1 EEAFVCKRS
10 RGAEPESNEEAEE
23 ISLEEIIERVK
34 LAERKSGGGESSR
47 DHDKRRERSKDT
59 AKESPRD
66 SSKVEKTK
74 EASSSSKKEISKEQ
88 GKRSSKSSSTPTTHQ
103 PEREPSPK
111 VVLKKLAEASEKAK
125 VTPKRPRSPEAKVS
139 KEKPPKDKVPSKLKV
154 AFPFTSRSQGLAKET
169 DDGEEEV
176 EETPAKKKRSV
187 TPKRSEEEAA
197 ASPRSRKALQN
208 LQVVFPEKTHEIMH
222 RKIYDAD
229 TPKKRI
235 PFNIWRCP
243 YCLFLHQKKHLI
255 VEHIDSEHAEYVR
268 YEDHGVYD
276 AASRMENLAGAGPRV
291 IDEVKVDAHLQTLT
305 AKFNRQD
312 MAAIRGATLNILAEA
327 LVEVGDE
334 TAPPANRY
342 IAWKKRFEALRED
355 EPYESRP
362 DLYLVEDIDSG
373 DDDDPD
379 QEDSSFSE
387 QEDDGEAFG
396 DLQLGSSKDESDATF
411 RPGTSEGEE
420 RLDEGPEDVGSSD
433 DDGAIVDLEVTKE
446 HKEIIQDQNSSAS
459 SE

>member
-1 EEAFVCKRS
+1 MY
-10 RGAEPESNEEAEE
+10 
-23 ISLEEIIERVK
+23 
-34 LAERKSGGGESSR
+34 
-47 DHDKRRERSKDT
+47 
-59 AKESPRD
+59 
-66 SSKVEKTK
+66 
-74 EASSSSKKEISKEQ
+74 ASSSSKKEDRKEQ
-88 GKRSSKSSSTPTTHQ
+88 GKRSSKSSSTPSGK

-111 VVLKKLAEASEKAK
+111 VVIKKLAEAPEKAK

-139 KEKPPKDKVPSKLKV
+139 KERPPKEKSSTKLKV
-154 AFPFTSRSQGLAKET
+154 AFPFTSRSEGQAKET
-169 DDGEEEV
+169 DDGKEE

-187 TPKRSEEEAA
+187 TPKRVEEEAA
-197 ASPRSRKALQN
+197 ASPRSRKALPN
-208 LQVVFPEKTHEIMH
+208 LKVVFPEKTHEIMH

-255 VEHIDSEHAEYVR
+255 VKHIDNEHADYVR
-268 YEDHGVYD
+268 FEDNGVFD

-327 LVEVGDE
+327 LVEV
-334 TAPPANRY
+334 ANRY

-362 DLYLVEDIDSG
+362 DLYLVEDVSDSEEE
-373 DDDDPD
+373 DDPEQD
-379 QEDSSFSE
+379 VSFSE
-387 QEDDGEAFG
+387 PEGESEAFG
-396 DLQLGSSKDESDATF
+396 EMHLESSEDESDATF
-411 RPGTSEGEE
+411 RPGTSEGED
-420 RLDEGPEDVGSSD
+420 LQDEAQEEPGSSD
-433 DDGAIVDLEVTKE
+433 EDDGAIVDLEVTKE
-446 HKEIIQDQNSSAS
+446 HKEIIVDHNSSAS

>member
-1 EEAFVCKRS
+1 MRFHSVQSRS
-10 RGAEPESNEEAEE
+10 DFPLPM
-23 ISLEEIIERVK
+23 LETCLGIQFGIP
-34 LAERKSGGGESSR
+34 SFN
-47 DHDKRRERSKDT
+47 
-59 AKESPRD
+59 
-66 SSKVEKTK
+66 
-74 EASSSSKKEISKEQ
+74 ASSSSKKEIEKEQ
-88 GKRSSKSSSTPTTHQ
+88 GKRSSKSSSTPISK

-111 VVLKKLAEASEKAK
+111 VVIKKLAEASEKAK

-139 KEKPPKDKVPSKLKV
+139 KERPPKEKLSAKLKV
-154 AFPFTSRSQGLAKET
+154 AFPFTSRSEGRAKET
-169 DDGEEEV
+169 DDGEEE

-187 TPKRSEEEAA
+187 TPKRVEEEAA

-208 LQVVFPEKTHEIMH
+208 LKVVFPEKTHEIMH

-243 YCLFLHQKKHLI
+243 CCLFLHQKKHLI
-255 VEHIDSEHAEYVR
+255 VEHIDNEHADYVR
-268 YEDHGVYD
+268 FEDHGVFD

-312 MAAIRGATLNILAEA
+312 MAVIRGATLNILAEA

-334 TAPPANRY
+334 TAPANRY

-355 EPYESRP
+355 EPYESGP
-362 DLYLVEDIDSG
+362 DLYLVEDVDSAE
-373 DDDDPD
+373 DDDPEQD
-379 QEDSSFSE
+379 DSFSE
-387 QEDDGEAFG
+387 PEDDGEAFG
-396 DLQLGSSKDESDATF
+396 EMQLGSSKDESDATF
-411 RPGTSEGEE
+411 RPGTSEGED
-420 RLDEGPEDVGSSD
+420 RQDEAPEELGSSD

-446 HKEIIQDQNSSAS
+446 HKDIIVDQNSSAS